1 MMTIEQ
7 LAMQAFRTAPAILAA
22 SLALMLAAP
31 AFASSEAP
39 VAGSAAVMTAPQFS
53 TAGADGAATVAPVQA
68 SLVII
73 GGSAQLSSASEAH
86 VGPKV

>member
-1 MMTIEQ
+1 MNTIDH
-7 LAMQAFRTAPAILAA
+7 LAMQAYRAAPAIIGAA
-22 SLALMLAAP
+22 LALMLAAP

-53 TAGADGAATVAPVQA
+53 TAGAEGAATISPVQSSVA
-68 SLVII
+68 IV
-73 GGSAQLSSASEAH
+73 GGSAQVSSASEAY